1 MADLQRARTEQ
12 VNKESAA
19 RLAKQKADQAAVD
32 AQASQDAAVSALTVG
47 TADVP
52 GPAGRTDP
60 ADRRAQCGHG
70 QARPGPHVVGLGGGP
85 AAKPLHRWQ
94 TRRPTGTAR
103 RARAAPAAGNW
114 DQSLWDPTLPA
125 IPSAFVSGDPIAI
138 INSVLGMSSTSAQ
151 YTADMGRNF
160 LRKMGILPTPTGYT
174 NGAIPRVYGRQASE
188 YVIQRAGSQ
197 MGVPYSWGGGNAAG
211 PSNGIDHGAG
221 TVGFD
226 CSGLILYAFAGVGIK
241 LPHYS
246 GSQYDM
252 GRKIPS
258 SQMRRG
264 DVIFYGPGGSQHVTL
279 YLGNG
284 QMLEAPVHRLAGQ
297 GLAGADQRHD
307 PLRRPVHRIL
317 MRVILLKLMRH
328 NTLRC
333 AKVAVPLLAA
343 LAVLIGL
350 AVPATAAPDDGQWDP
365 TLPKLL
371 SAGAPGD
378 PVAIANASFEATQ
391 MAMQTTQSLGQK
403 FLQSIG
409 LGGSSGGA
417 STGSVGVGRV
427 RGPQA
432 IEYVI
437 RRGASQMGVPYS
449 WGGGT
454 PTGPSAGVDSGRG
467 QRRLRL
473 FRLHPVRVRRR
484 RRADP
489 EVLGGPVQHRPQGAT
504 VAGQTR

>member
-1 MADLQRARTEQ
+1 MRRTPRAFASLGILLATVFYTPGGLAAAEPGSPDSIGSLVAAIANVNQQLQELGAAVQAKQESVNKAIVDVQTARDDAVAAQGDVDASRRAVDDAGAAIKSAQQRFDTFAASTYVNGPSSSYLTASDPADIIDTASAGQTLAASSQQVVADLQRARTEQ

-32 AQASQDAAVSALTVG
+32 AQSSQDAAVSALTSAQQTFADQQG
-47 TADVP
+47 QLNQLTAQ
-52 GPAGRTDP
+52 RT
-60 ADRRAQCGHG
+60 AAQAKLAEARTWSASATG
-70 QARPGPHVVGLGGGP
+70 QPKP
-85 AAKPLHRWQ
+85 AAPLANPSADWDRA
-94 TRRPTGTAR
+94 PGAAGTP
-103 RARAAPAAGNW
+103 APAAGNW

-188 YVIQRAGSQ
+188 YVIKRAGSQ

-211 PSNGIDHGAG
+211 ASTGIDSGSN

-246 GSQYDM
+246 GSQYDL

-284 QMLEAPVHRLAGQ
+284 QMLEAP
-297 GLAGADQRHD
+297 
-307 PLRRPVHRIL
+307 
-317 MRVILLKLMRH
+317 
-328 NTLRC
+328 
-333 AKVAVPLLAA
+333 
-343 LAVLIGL
+343 
-350 AVPATAAPDDGQWDP
+350 
-365 TLPKLL
+365 
-371 SAGAPGD
+371 
-378 PVAIANASFEATQ
+378 F
-391 MAMQTTQSLGQK
+391 
-403 FLQSIG
+403 
-409 LGGSSGGA
+409 
-417 STGSVGVGRV
+417 TGSHVKVSPV
-427 RGPQA
+427 RTSGMTP
-432 IEYVI
+432 YVI
-437 RRGASQMGVPYS
+437 RYI
-449 WGGGT
+449 
-454 PTGPSAGVDSGRG
+454 
-467 QRRLRL
+467 
-473 FRLHPVRVRRR
+473 
-484 RRADP
+484 
-489 EVLGGPVQHRPQGAT
+489 EY
-504 VAGQTR
+504 